1 MENLQNDIV
10 RFPRAAKGWWGMM
23 RSGPRM
29 LPRYRRNTQGGDMVV
44 DRQASR
50 YVWLV
55 TLRGELC
62 LSPKKDGAKRVLD
75 VGTGTGVWAIDY
87 ADAHPEAQGTP
98 NCSFEVDDVE
108 KDWTWEKPFDFIFGR
123 VLAGCFSDYQAFIDK
138 AFAALEPGGYLE
150 LQDVYT
156 PWTSDDETLS
166 KDSSMYKIGA
176 ECGEASRIL
185 GRPLDQCAKYKE
197 YLANAGFVDIV
208 ERKFKWPLGVW
219 PRDKYYKDI
228 GQLYFDNIEA
238 NLEGLSMALLHRALG
253 WTAEEVQTLCAGA
266 REELRLGFIHA
277 YTPV

>member
-1 MENLQNDIV
+1 MFPVV
-10 RFPRAAKGWWGMM
+10 R
-23 RSGPRM
+23 
-29 LPRYRRNTQGGDMVV
+29 
-44 DRQASR
+44 
-50 YVWLV
+50 
-55 TLRGELC
+55 
-62 LSPKKDGAKRVLD
+62 
-75 VGTGTGVWAIDY
+75 
-87 ADAHPEAQGTP
+87 
-98 NCSFEVDDVE
+98 
-108 KDWTWEKPFDFIFGR
+108 
-123 VLAGCFSDYQAFIDK
+123 
-138 AFAALEPGGYLE
+138 ALEPGGYLE

-156 PWTSDDETLS
+156 PWTSDDGTLS
-166 KDSSMYKIGA
+166 EDSSMYKIGA

-253 WTAEEVQTLCAGA
+253 WTAAEVQTLCAGA